1 MAKTQVNSAVEDD
14 EAPSIVVLN
23 EINSDSFVQQS
34 FKSSYNKPKSV
45 TVKTQED
52 PTSNPTL
59 TAMQS
64 SKYRKK
70 KDLPGLAIFSDDL
83 FIDEDEK
90 MKNWLKKLTEYR
102 REFLKL
108 RRPILDETWCY
119 NGFWLSN
126 EAVMYG

>member
-45 TVKTQED
+45 TDKTQED

-108 RRPILDETWCY
+108 RRPILDET
-119 NGFWLSN
+119 
-126 EAVMYG
+126 

>member
-1 MAKTQVNSAVEDD
+1 MSKTQTNNAIEDD

-45 TVKTQED
+45 TTNAQED
-52 PTSNPTL
+52 STSNPTL

-64 SKYRKK
+64 SRYRKK
-70 KDLPGLAIFSDDL
+70 KDLPGLAIFSDEL

-90 MKNWLKKLTEYR
+90 MQKWLNQLTEYR
-102 REFLKL
+102 KQFLKL
-108 RRPILDETWCY
+108 RRPILDET
-119 NGFWLSN
+119 
-126 EAVMYG
+126 